1 MAFNLANYAKKY
13 AVVEAI
19 NKYLQMVFNWKKD
32 RLKSF
37 IYKEKPIQMIGSA
50 ILIDIGEYLNLN
62 FLL

>member
-62 FLL
+62 FFL